1 MRPPFYKPVEGR
13 DIVQSLKRIIC
24 AILVLMISLSLSVT
38 SLAQDVIS
46 APSVDIVFVI
56 DVSGSMN
63 QADSESFSWEAMQL
77 GLDLAPQNSRVAIIA
92 VNNDVV
98 SQTGFTD
105 VSAAESR
112 RHLEEYISSLQNEGN
127 TDFSPG
133 IHRAVEML
141 ETSSADEKRVIFLG
155 DFQEGGH
162 NISANSASKVIALLD
177 GISTR
182 ARSRGIAIDMILWED
197 PPHYSTTYSS
207 FLALPGATGGML
219 FELSNPNRAPA
230 SVEDIFFSSF
240 VYHRTMFRVIGQDMQ
255 TFNIPMPTSEIR
267 RVRVYT
273 SAQNPASAFG
283 AVYAGAN
290 VYGVQARSYSIVD
303 VINPSPEGISVS
315 VSPGAGGVTT
325 VYTIFDYGPLAL
337 SVLVDNEEVRV
348 GESQTSTIRTAI
360 IDADTGR
367 PILSEPY
374 PDDAVF
380 TIEMSSPSSQAPII
394 IDPTTP
400 TTFTVSS
407 ELPED
412 FGTHTTT
419 VQLSVGGLTFGPLTS
434 PVEVADVRLP
444 RPPINWPL
452 IIAGALILIGLIIAW
467 LIRRRNAVIL
477 GVVEMS
483 SDYCFHGKLS
493 VYGVILEGGER
504 EIRPFD
510 YRLQDIKVRRIDLRT
525 ILDRADARDAYIGA
539 EGILILPGP
548 EQSIIVRNNSRAVIK
563 VMGQDYGHRSKVQL
577 FFGQS
582 FYLVFDKDENELK
595 INYRMIKE
603 DPKAVSYHFGSQQ
616 DQARET
622 LKV

>member
-1 MRPPFYKPVEGR
+1 MR
-13 DIVQSLKRIIC
+13 SLKRITC
-24 AILVLMISLSLSVT
+24 AILILIISLSLLVT
-38 SLAQDVIS
+38 SFAQDVIS
-46 APSVDIVFVI
+46 APSVDIVFVV

-63 QADSESFSWEAMQL
+63 QADNEGFAWEAMQL
-77 GLDLAPQNSRVAIIA
+77 GVDLAPQNSRVAIIA

-105 VSAAESR
+105 VSTAEGR
-112 RHLEEYISSLQNEGN
+112 RYLEEYILNLQNAGN

-141 ETSSADEKRVIFLG
+141 EASSADEKRVIFLG

-162 NISANSASKVIALLD
+162 NISANNASEVIALLD
-177 GISTR
+177 SMSTR
-182 ARSRGIAIDMILWED
+182 ARSNNIAIDMILWEN

-230 SVEDIFFSSF
+230 SVEDIFFSNF
-240 VYHRTMFRVIGQDMQ
+240 VYHRTMFRVIGQDTQ
-255 TFNIPMPTSEIR
+255 TINIPMPTSEIR

-273 SAQNPASAFG
+273 SSQNPASAFG

-290 VYGVQARSYSIVD
+290 VYVVQARSYSIVD
-303 VINPSPEGISVS
+303 IINPSPEGISVS
-315 VSPGAGGVTT
+315 ISPGAGGVAT

-348 GESQTSTIRTAI
+348 GEAQTSTIRAAI
-360 IDADTGR
+360 IDANTGR
-367 PILSEPY
+367 PILTEPY

-380 TIEMSSPSSQAPII
+380 TIEMSSSSGQAPII

-400 TTFTVSS
+400 TEFTVSS
-407 ELPED
+407 ESPEE
-412 FGTHTTT
+412 FGTHAAT
-419 VQLSVGGLTFGPLTS
+419 VQLSIGGLTFGPFTS
-434 PVEVADVRLP
+434 SVEVADVRLP

-452 IIAGALILIGLIIAW
+452 IIAGALIMIGLLVALW
-467 LIRRRNAVIL
+467 IRRRTPVLL
-477 GVVEMS
+477 GAVEMS
-483 SDYCFHGKLS
+483 SDYRFHGKLN
-493 VYGVILEGGER
+493 VYGIILDGGER

-510 YRLQDIKVRRIDLRT
+510 FKLQNTKVTRINLRV
-525 ILDRADARDAYIGA
+525 ILDKAGAEGAYSGA
-539 EGILILPGP
+539 EGILILAGP
-548 EQSIIVRNNSRAVIK
+548 EQSIIIRNNSKAIIK
-563 VMGQDYGHRSKVQL
+563 VMGQDYGPRSKVQL
-577 FFGQS
+577 FYGQKM
-582 FYLVFDKDENELK
+582 YIIFDKDESELEVS
-595 INYRMIKE
+595 YRQIKE
-603 DPKAVSYHFGSQQ
+603 DPKAVSYYFGPQQ